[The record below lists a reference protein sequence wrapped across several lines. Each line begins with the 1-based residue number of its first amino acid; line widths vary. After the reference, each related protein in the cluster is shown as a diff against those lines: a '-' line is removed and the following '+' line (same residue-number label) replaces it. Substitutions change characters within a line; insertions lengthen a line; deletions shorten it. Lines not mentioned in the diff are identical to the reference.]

1 MNTTRKVQLIAGG
14 LIAALIIA
22 YFAYG
27 AYQKRQVTR
36 AVEAMVTDTAARLSD
51 ALQSKGIDPSA
62 PDAAAIQERLEKHL
76 AAAQEHLARMRAID
90 AARIRP
96 LADTAYEYL
105 NGSVEILRRKA
116 AANGHGMQLAL
127 SLQALREHMKTDNRS
142 GPWVTEAIRRKERMD
157 RDFRDYRRAGDALAQ
172 LLGDYPVS
180 RRRMADFVD
189 AGLLPTDEAAAS
201 ERLRTLA
208 VVKATGEEVA
218 KAGRLE
224 AYR

>member
-14 LIAALIIA
+14 LIAVLIIA
-22 YFAYG
+22 YVAYG
-27 AYQKRQVTR
+27 AYQKRQGTR
-36 AVEAMVTDTAARLSD
+36 AVEAMVTDTAARLGD
-51 ALQSKGIDPSA
+51 ALQSTAVAPSA
-62 PDAAAIQERLEKHL
+62 PDAAATQERLEKHL
-76 AAAQEHLARMRAID
+76 AAAQEHLARLRAID
-90 AARIRP
+90 ASRIRP

-105 NGSVEILRRKA
+105 NAGVEILRRKA
-116 AANGHGMQLAL
+116 AANGHGMQIAL

-157 RDFRDYRRAGDALAQ
+157 RDFRDYRRAGEALAQ
-172 LLGDYPVS
+172 LLEDYPVS

-189 AGLLPTDEAAAS
+189 AGLLPTDEVAAS

>member
-1 MNTTRKVQLIAGG
+1 MNTTRKVQLIAAGV
-14 LIAALIIA
+14 IAALIIA
-22 YFAYG
+22 YFGYG

-36 AVEAMVTDTAARLSD
+36 EVVAMVTDTAARLGD
-51 ALQSKGIDPSA
+51 ALRSKGGDPSA
-62 PDAAAIQERLEKHL
+62 PDAAATQEQLEKHL
-76 AAAQEHLARMRAID
+76 AAAQAHLARVRAID
-90 AARIRP
+90 GSRIRT

-105 NGSVEILRRKA
+105 NAAVEILRRKA

-142 GPWVTEAIRRKERMD
+142 GPWVTEAIRQKERVD
-157 RDFRDYRRAGDALAQ
+157 RDFRDYRRAGEALAQ

-180 RRRMADFVD
+180 RRRMGDFVD
-189 AGLLPTDEAAAS
+189 AALLPTDEAAVS
-201 ERLRTLA
+201 ERSRTLA
-208 VVKATGEEVA
+208 LVKATGEEVA